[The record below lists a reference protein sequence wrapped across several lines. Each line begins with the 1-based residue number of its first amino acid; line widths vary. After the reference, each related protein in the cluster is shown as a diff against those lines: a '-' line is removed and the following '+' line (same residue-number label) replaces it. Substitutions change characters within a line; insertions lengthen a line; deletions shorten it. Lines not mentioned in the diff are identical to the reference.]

1 MIPYGC
7 AALALGALTFSV
19 YVVVA
24 VPSARLVVIAVALGI
39 LLARLVAWW
48 QLRQAL
54 THFRRTHVA
63 FGRDLL
69 IVYSASPHWQEYID
83 SHWLTK
89 WRDRAV
95 TLNRSA
101 PDWQQQPEAVLWRR
115 LAGRT
120 EHTPVAI
127 VVPLRDRPRI
137 IRFYTAFRDYKHG
150 KATTLHERE
159 ADLEHALSDSK
170 PATSSAR

>member
-7 AALALGALTFSV
+7 AALAFGTLAFSV

-24 VPSARLVVIAVALGI
+24 VPSARLVLLAIALGI

-54 THFRRTHVA
+54 SEFRRTHVA

-69 IVYSASPHWQEYID
+69 IVYSESPHWQEYID
-83 SHWLTK
+83 SRWLTK

-101 PDWQQQPEAVLWRR
+101 PDWQQQPQAALWRR

-127 VVPLRDRPRI
+127 VVPLHGRPRI
-137 IRFYTAFRDYKHG
+137 IRFFTAFRDYKHG

-159 ADLEHALSDSK
+159 RDLEQALSD
-170 PATSSAR
+170 